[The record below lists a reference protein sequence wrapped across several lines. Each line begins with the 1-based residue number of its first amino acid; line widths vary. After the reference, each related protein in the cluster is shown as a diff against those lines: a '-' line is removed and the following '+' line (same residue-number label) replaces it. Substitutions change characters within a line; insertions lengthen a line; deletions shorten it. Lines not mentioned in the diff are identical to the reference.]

1 MNKILEKETYEAPV
15 LMEISPVS
23 FVAVQGESGG
33 TGTGSPDTPIGGET
47 GDLD

>member
-1 MNKILEKETYEAPV
+1 MKKILEKEIYETPV

-33 TGTGSPDTPIGGET
+33 AEGTGEDPDDPENP
-47 GDLD
+47 